1 MNKKTS
7 VEYAEYLKKIENF
20 VRVNGN
26 VFDKSPDEIRL
37 SLKQFKD
44 ASEDFFNTI
53 KNEDK

>member
-1 MNKKTS
+1 MSKKTS
-7 VEYAEYLKKIENF
+7 VEYSEYLKKVENL

-26 VFDKSPDEIRL
+26 VFDKSLDEIRL

-44 ASEDFFNTI
+44 ESEDFFSTI